1 MDKIKFNQPGKAEK
15 LDEYPSVRW
24 ILSGVFFSNKKK
36 YIISGWSCQYYMLM
50 LKIKPCMCKFK
61 DQVGWNCGR
70 LIITVIVSLVSRY
83 KDNFVN
89 DKANTWDDPGSIYTF
104 RPSVARPGLNDIL
117 LWKRMPRQLR
127 KATLLTS
134 NQWEFLIYQFVGSIE
149 DYQDYNG

>member
-1 MDKIKFNQPGKAEK
+1 
-15 LDEYPSVRW
+15 
-24 ILSGVFFSNKKK
+24 
-36 YIISGWSCQYYMLM
+36 
-50 LKIKPCMCKFK
+50 MCKFK

-89 DKANTWDDPGSIYTF
+89 DKANTWDGPGSIYTF
-104 RPSVARPGLNDIL
+104 RRPAARLGKNDIP
-117 LWKRMPRQLR
+117 LWKRMPRQLK